1 MGFLAKFW
9 RVDLTKLKKSIRNNA
24 LRIALVEALIRA
36 SECEHSEICSCAGCV
51 GLTHLSLFMGLDLPI
66 SGDKGLLHLDPTLV
80 GSKETDAL
88 GVLSIQHRHQQF
100 QYDNI
105 FRGFGEFPEGA
116 YPAYTYFQEHR
127 EDGYWIDRSS
137 IKRQAVYI
145 LVSLALPDSYLN
157 HFVDEVAD
165 QSKTAWD
172 LFCET
177 FKLID
182 MPIPQ
187 LPASIT
193 SGIVRGSFWTKHF
206 GAQGCWSPVAG
217 YGIEFAK
224 LGQDTDDTVSLKE
237 YVDLWPSLPNFFTW
251 SDRSNGYN
259 TCGGFLVRSNGLL
272 LSQQWFFDLRSNATY
287 MSAFNNLMAPL
298 LTTPP
303 ISDFDHVIVVYSAY
317 RADAYIASKDPR
329 SWDPNTPDDRV
340 LLPLPDGYGLVGS
353 WNCSDTSYI
362 PRSLD
367 SLDADEF
374 TPRLRIAAQY
384 LSQCLLIEQI
394 SRDSNAE

>member
-9 RVDLTKLKKSIRNNA
+9 GVDLAKLKKSIRNNA

-36 SECEHSEICSCAGCV
+36 SECELSEICSCDGCV
-51 GLTHLSLFMGLDLPI
+51 GLTHLSQFIGLDFPI
-66 SGDKGLLHLDPTLV
+66 SGGKGLLHLDPTLI

-88 GVLSIQHRHQQF
+88 GVLSTQHKFQQF

-105 FRGFGEFPEGA
+105 FSGFMEFPEGA
-116 YPAYTYFQEHR
+116 YPAYAYFQEHR

-157 HFVDEVAD
+157 HFVDEVGD
-165 QSKTAWD
+165 QNKTAWE

-187 LPASIT
+187 LPESIT
-193 SGIVRGSFWTKHF
+193 SGIVRGGFWTKHF

-224 LGQDTDDTVSLKE
+224 LGQDTGESISLKE
-237 YVDLWPSLPNFFTW
+237 YVDLWPSLPDFFTW
-251 SDRSNGYN
+251 SDRSNYQ
-259 TCGGFLVRSNGLL
+259 TYGGFLVRSNGLL
-272 LSQQWFFDLRSNATY
+272 LSQQWGFDSTPNVSY
-287 MSAFNNLMAPL
+287 MSTFNNLMAPIL
-298 LTTPP
+298 NTPP
-303 ISDFDHVIVVYSAY
+303 TSDFDHVIVVYSTY
-317 RADAYIASKDPR
+317 RADAYLASKDPR
-329 SWDPNTPDDRV
+329 SWDPNTPSDRV
-340 LLPLPDGYGLVGS
+340 LLPLPDGYGLVGN

-367 SLDADEF
+367 SLDADAY

-384 LSQCLLIEQI
+384 LSECLRIEQML
-394 SRDSNAE
+394 RDSNTE

>member
-1 MGFLAKFW
+1 MA
-9 RVDLTKLKKSIRNNA
+9 TLKKGIRNSA

-36 SECEHSEICSCAGCV
+36 SECNLSEMCPCDGCL
-51 GLTHLSLFMGLDLPI
+51 GLTHLSQFIGLDFPI
-66 SGDKGLLHLDPTLV
+66 SGDKGLLHLDPSLV

-88 GVLSIQHRHQQF
+88 GVLSTQHRHQQF

-105 FRGFGEFPEGA
+105 FQGFGELPDGA

-137 IKRQAVYI
+137 IKRQALYI

-157 HFVDEVAD
+157 HFVDEVGD

-172 LFCET
+172 LCCDSFES
-177 FKLID
+177 IN

-187 LPASIT
+187 LPESIT
-193 SGIVRGSFWTKHF
+193 SGIVRGGFWTKHF
-206 GAQGCWSPVAG
+206 GAQGSWEPAAG
-217 YGIEFAK
+217 YGIEFGK
-224 LGQDTDDTVSLKE
+224 LSQDIDEPISLKE
-237 YVDLWPSLPNFFTW
+237 YVDLWPSLPDFFTW
-251 SDRSNGYN
+251 FDRSNYQ
-259 TCGGFLVRSNGLL
+259 TYGGFLVRSNGLL
-272 LSQQWFFDLRSNATY
+272 LSQQWGFDIGSNATY
-287 MSAFNNLMAPL
+287 ISAFNTLMAPL
-298 LTTPP
+298 LSTPP
-303 ISDFDHVIVVYSAY
+303 TSDFDHVIVVYSAY

-329 SWDPNTPDDRV
+329 SWDANTPYDRV
-340 LLPLPDGYGLVGS
+340 LLPLPDGYGLVGN

-367 SLDADEF
+367 SLDADAY
-374 TPRLRIAAQY
+374 TPKLRIAAQY

-394 SRDSNAE
+394 SRDSTAE